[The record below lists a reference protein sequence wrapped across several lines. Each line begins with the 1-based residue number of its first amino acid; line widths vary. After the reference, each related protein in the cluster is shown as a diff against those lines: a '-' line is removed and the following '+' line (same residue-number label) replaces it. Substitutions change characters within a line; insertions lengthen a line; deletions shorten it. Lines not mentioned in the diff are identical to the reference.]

1 MKTIPQELLQSIL
14 QYAGELVYTP
24 GAEKYLLLGCLVPVP
39 QGVTPAALSQP
50 KAPKKRSRPSTPN
63 PAPAKEP
70 LLETFIRKKGL
81 TDHHLTLL
89 FSTLQKEGWIAEN
102 SNPDDFLSLFD
113 GKPTDCKVIWNPSV
127 GKGILRDLFQM
138 MVDGHFIAPPPGFG
152 YLRIIESHFIYPNGQ
167 YVQGLKG
174 GYTSRKAK
182 ATIDTCRNILLI
194 NPRAKDFRSMKSEI
208 EDEFSDIR
216 YTPFE

>member
-24 GAEKYLLLGCLVPVP
+24 EADKYLLFGCLVPVP
-39 QGVTPAALSQP
+39 QGNNPATPSQP
-50 KAPKKRSRPSTPN
+50 QAPKKRSKPSTPN
-63 PAPAKEP
+63 PAPAKAP
-70 LLETFIRKKGL
+70 LLETFTRKQGL
-81 TDHHLTLL
+81 TDQHLTLL
-89 FSTLQKEGWIAEN
+89 FSTLQKEGWITDD

-138 MVDGHFIAPPPGFG
+138 MVDGHFIAPPAGFG
-152 YLRIIESHFIYPNGQ
+152 YLRIIESHFMYPDGQ
-167 YVQGLKG
+167 YVHGLKG

-182 ATIDTCRNILLI
+182 ALIHTCRNILAL

-208 EDEFSDIR
+208 DDEFSDIR
-216 YTPFE
+216 YTPFD